1 MPPDRAIWEWV
12 DNASGFL
19 RAANWVVPASSTG
32 ALEVAMQNAANPEL
46 LYATIAA
53 PTIGA
58 ASPGTTQYH
67 LVQDIALLNFATAVA
82 GSNVQ
87 LVLPGPLAAVFGAN
101 SQVLDPL
108 AALTAAVIAAAIGVL
123 ADINGNPV
131 TAYIS
136 GSKASRKADQP

>member
-1 MPPDRAIWEWV
+1 
-12 DNASGFL
+12 
-19 RAANWVVPASSTG
+19 
-32 ALEVAMQNAANPEL
+32 MQNAANPEL

-67 LVQDIALLNFATAVA
+67 LVQDIAVMNFATAVA

-87 LVLPGPLAAVFGAN
+87 LVLPGPLAALFGAN

-123 ADINGNPV
+123 ADSAGNPV
-131 TAYIS
+131 TAYIG